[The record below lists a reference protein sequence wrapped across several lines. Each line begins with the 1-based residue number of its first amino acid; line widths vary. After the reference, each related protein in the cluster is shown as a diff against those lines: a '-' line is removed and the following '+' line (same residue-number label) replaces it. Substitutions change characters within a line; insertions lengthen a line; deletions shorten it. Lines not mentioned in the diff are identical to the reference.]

1 MVEELIYQG
10 IEFPVS
16 TKDYTKIEVQHS
28 INVNVFAYEDKQ
40 FYPIFISRQHNND
53 VLNLLLITEG
63 EKKHVQDKDFNRMMY
78 NNTNHQYRKHF
89 CMHCLQCFSTEEI
102 LTKHNENCMVINGG
116 QAIRMPQKGK
126 NTLQFQNHHRQMPY
140 LLLYTQI
147 LRLLLRRYKD
157 ASLVALNLILT
168 NTKSILAGA
177 TGTK

>member
-1 MVEELIYQG
+1 
-10 IEFPVS
+10 
-16 TKDYTKIEVQHS
+16 
-28 INVNVFAYEDKQ
+28 
-40 FYPIFISRQHNND
+40 
-53 VLNLLLITEG
+53 
-63 EKKHVQDKDFNRMMY
+63 
-78 NNTNHQYRKHF
+78 
-89 CMHCLQCFSTEEI
+89 
-102 LTKHNENCMVINGG
+102 MVINGE

-126 NTLQFQNHHRQMPY
+126 NTLQYQNHHRQMPC